1 MTIELKNIGKSYDGN
16 SWTLNDITTEIE
28 SGEFFAIVGPSGC
41 GKSTLLR
48 MIAGLISISEGE
60 IEIDGKDVTNLP
72 PQDRNL
78 TMVFQNYAL
87 FPFLSVR
94 DNVAFGLKEHKMDA
108 EEIKRRVD
116 EALDMV
122 NLTEYGDRKPRDLSG
137 GQRQRVAVARAIAS
151 DAEICL
157 MDEPLSNLDVQLRGK
172 MRSEIRML
180 QQKLGLTMIYVTH
193 DQVEA
198 MTMADRIMVLHD
210 SKIQQIGT
218 PLEIYNHP
226 ANTFVAEF
234 FGTPRMNL
242 LEATYDA
249 RLNKLVVDESLEFDC
264 EDGMDRDDYIVGV
277 RPSGFSVEKAAD
289 RSNARV
295 VNAEYLGNMSIIEL
309 ELDGGDEIRVTVDDD
324 MNHDW
329 MINQRMLV
337 KPQGIF
343 YIFDKTGKL
352 FAKGGSSSGT
362 SRSEEEFVATAAR

>member
-1 MTIELKNIGKSYDGN
+1 
-16 SWTLNDITTEIE
+16 
-28 SGEFFAIVGPSGC
+28 
-41 GKSTLLR
+41 
-48 MIAGLISISEGE
+48 
-60 IEIDGKDVTNLP
+60 
-72 PQDRNL
+72 
-78 TMVFQNYAL
+78 
-87 FPFLSVR
+87 
-94 DNVAFGLKEHKMDA
+94 
-108 EEIKRRVD
+108 
-116 EALDMV
+116 
-122 NLTEYGDRKPRDLSG
+122 
-137 GQRQRVAVARAIAS
+137 
-151 DAEICL
+151 
-157 MDEPLSNLDVQLRGK
+157 

-352 FAKGGSSSGT
+352 FAKGGSSNGT

>member
-137 GQRQRVAVARAIAS
+137 GQRQRVAVAR
-151 DAEICL
+151 
-157 MDEPLSNLDVQLRGK
+157 
-172 MRSEIRML
+172 
-180 QQKLGLTMIYVTH
+180 
-193 DQVEA
+193 
-198 MTMADRIMVLHD
+198 
-210 SKIQQIGT
+210 
-218 PLEIYNHP
+218 
-226 ANTFVAEF
+226 
-234 FGTPRMNL
+234 
-242 LEATYDA
+242 
-249 RLNKLVVDESLEFDC
+249 DC
-264 EDGMDRDDYIVGV
+264 ERCRNLPDGRAV
-277 RPSGFSVEKAAD
+277 
-289 RSNARV
+289 
-295 VNAEYLGNMSIIEL
+295 
-309 ELDGGDEIRVTVDDD
+309 
-324 MNHDW
+324 
-329 MINQRMLV
+329 V
-337 KPQGIF
+337 KP
-343 YIFDKTGKL
+343 
-352 FAKGGSSSGT
+352 
-362 SRSEEEFVATAAR
+362 

>member
-122 NLTEYGDRKPRDLSG
+122 NLTEYGDRKPRNLSG

-151 DAEICL
+151 DAKICL
-157 MDEPLSNLDVQLRGK
+157 MDEPLSNLDAQLRGK

-226 ANTFVAEF
+226 VNTFVAEF

-249 RLNKLVVDESLEFDC
+249 RLNKLIVDESLEFDC

-309 ELDGGDEIRVTVDDD
+309 ELDSGDEIRVTVDDD

-352 FAKGGSSSGT
+352 FAKGGSSNGT

>member
-1 MTIELKNIGKSYDGN
+1 
-16 SWTLNDITTEIE
+16 
-28 SGEFFAIVGPSGC
+28 
-41 GKSTLLR
+41 
-48 MIAGLISISEGE
+48 
-60 IEIDGKDVTNLP
+60 
-72 PQDRNL
+72 
-78 TMVFQNYAL
+78 
-87 FPFLSVR
+87 
-94 DNVAFGLKEHKMDA
+94 
-108 EEIKRRVD
+108 
-116 EALDMV
+116 
-122 NLTEYGDRKPRDLSG
+122 
-137 GQRQRVAVARAIAS
+137 
-151 DAEICL
+151 
-157 MDEPLSNLDVQLRGK
+157 
-172 MRSEIRML
+172 
-180 QQKLGLTMIYVTH
+180 
-193 DQVEA
+193 
-198 MTMADRIMVLHD
+198 
-210 SKIQQIGT
+210 
-218 PLEIYNHP
+218 
-226 ANTFVAEF
+226 
-234 FGTPRMNL
+234 MNL

-352 FAKGGSSSGT
+352 FAKGGSSNGT

>member
-151 DAEICL
+151 DAKICL
-157 MDEPLSNLDVQLRGK
+157 MDEPLSNLDAQLRGK

-249 RLNKLVVDESLEFDC
+249 RLNKLIVDESLEFDC

-277 RPSGFSVEKAAD
+277 RPSGFSVEKVAD

-309 ELDGGDEIRVTVDDD
+309 ELDSGDEIRVTVDDD
-324 MNHDW
+324 MNYDW

-352 FAKGGSSSGT
+352 FAKGGSSNGT
-362 SRSEEEFVATAAR
+362 GRSEEEFVATAAR